1 MDARTTP
8 ARLERAR
15 RRAAATKR
23 GLTIASIAGLLVALL
38 LGRASHPA
46 GTSSQP
52 PATSSP
58 STAVKSEDDNFG
70 FSGGSFSPSTSTP
83 QLQTHVS

>member
-8 ARLERAR
+8 ARLEPAR

-52 PATSSP
+52 PATSP
-58 STAVKSEDDNFG
+58 ATAVTSEDDNFG
-70 FSGGSFSPSTSTP
+70 FSGGSFSPSTSAP